1 MCKKQLKTLLKNT
14 KCYKK
19 PYSRP
24 PPQTAVDVTDDE
36 VSENEDKINELD
48 PIANLQPVEMLK
60 LPLKR

>member
-14 KCYKK
+14 KFYKK

-36 VSENEDKINELD
+36 VSENEDTINELD